1 MAFKQLTS
9 GIAFQQLNN
18 PEDAITD
25 TTYYPADGSF
35 IDVSQYDSFAFYI
48 GAGGLN
54 TALTFAVYENSS
66 TASAGS
72 TAISGATVTV
82 GATGDDKWYMIE
94 VDAQAMTPGHRY
106 VSLYGTGAAG
116 GDDYAYIAFMGHN
129 ARNVAVTQ
137 GATKGSI
144 VIVAS

>member
-9 GIAFQQLNN
+9 GIAIQTVND
-18 PEDAITD
+18 PDTAITD

-35 IDVSQYDSFAFYI
+35 IDVSQYDGFSFFIA
-48 GAGGLN
+48 AGGLD
-54 TALTFAVYENSS
+54 TQLVFAVYENS
-66 TASAGS
+66 TAASAGS
-72 TAISGATVTV
+72 TAITGATVTIA
-82 GATGDDKWYMIE
+82 ATGDDKWYMIE
-94 VDAQAMTPGHRY
+94 VDAQSMTPGHRY

-116 GDDYAYIAFMGHN
+116 GNDYAYIAFMGHN

-137 GATKGSI
+137 GSTKGSI